1 MDASVVYN
9 VAKALSKEEQ
19 IKLYTMLKKD
29 VSQLFKSK
37 RKKEP
42 IITDQEAIQYLISN
56 IFNKRVCSPYK
67 FHKGISNSFEAIC
80 GESVP

>member
-9 VAKALSKEEQ
+9 VVKALPKEEQ

-29 VSQLFKSK
+29 VSTFFKSK

-42 IITDQEAIQYLISN
+42 IITDQEVIQYLISTY
-56 IFNKRVCSPYK
+56 FRKKR
-67 FHKGISNSFEAIC
+67 
-80 GESVP
+80 